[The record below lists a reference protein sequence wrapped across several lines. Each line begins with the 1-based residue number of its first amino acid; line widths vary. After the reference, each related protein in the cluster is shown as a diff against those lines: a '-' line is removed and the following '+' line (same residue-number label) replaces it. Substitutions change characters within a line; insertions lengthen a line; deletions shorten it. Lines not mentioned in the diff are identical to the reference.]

1 MAARRYILVAS
12 LCSTIKRY
20 DCTTGKSSRLWT
32 GKNVWRANFSIDI
45 AQYQMYVYLSICFLG
60 NRGGRMEDIYEIKK
74 GIPAP
79 GSSDQPSLTK
89 TLRQMEPMD
98 SVVVPGDKLS
108 SAHPCAAQLGMK
120 IKTQKNA
127 DGTVT
132 LWCISA
138 VIGADPPRK
147 PGRPRR
153 NPDPPQKLPP
163 APKDSVAPITLP
175 PNIVVTVANPALGLP
190 AGYYAN
196 DDPYGSMLWIEGKP
210 PELDVAAASP
220 AYPATEPGPVATPK
234 QSIFD

>member
-1 MAARRYILVAS
+1 
-12 LCSTIKRY
+12 
-20 DCTTGKSSRLWT
+20 
-32 GKNVWRANFSIDI
+32 
-45 AQYQMYVYLSICFLG
+45 
-60 NRGGRMEDIYEIKK
+60 MEDEYEIRK
-74 GIPAP
+74 GIPMPPLAKQP
-79 GSSDQPSLTK
+79 GLTSTMRK
-89 TLRQMEPMD
+89 MEPMD

-138 VIGADPPRK
+138 AINADPPRK

-163 APKDSVAPITLP
+163 APRDSLVPITP
-175 PNIVVTVANPALGLP
+175 PPKIILTAANPALGLP

-210 PELDVAAASP
+210 PELRATDASP
-220 AYPATEPGPVATPK
+220 AYPATGPEPVATGPEPVAASK

>member
-1 MAARRYILVAS
+1 M
-12 LCSTIKRY
+12 
-20 DCTTGKSSRLWT
+20 
-32 GKNVWRANFSIDI
+32 SIDI

-138 VIGADPPRK
+138 AIGADPPRK
-147 PGRPRR
+147 PGRPRRNPDPPRR

-190 AGYYAN
+190 AGYHIQE
-196 DDPYGSMLWIEGKP
+196 DPYGPCIWKEGKP
-210 PELDVAAASP
+210 PT
-220 AYPATEPGPVATPK
+220 TESGPVAPASAVSAVAK
-234 QSIFD
+234 KSIFD